1 MHAST
6 LCAEFQHN
14 HLYMKIHLPI
24 NLRKALLTAVFAVSS
39 VAYSGASAQASDL
52 PEDPLDPLEI
62 LDNILSLIPDIPE
75 MSKEGYIDN
84 RINSAVYW
92 DYVRSV
98 SFFKFGFKNP
108 NSIFGPSAATAPY
121 IALYKP
127 YKSSDKTF
135 TGEQEA
141 LIVTSADYANY
152 KADKGEWDYICA
164 WGPTGPNDNYVPD
177 EEDKDVTNN
186 IEIGWF
192 TGDYGAFGVEESSRS
207 DVEPKGVTLTV
218 NKAVYA
224 SGDIIIN
231 NGGTI
236 LRSKDRSGI
245 DDDTSDAVIWAEH
258 AIRLGKDTKV
268 EGKKMQ
274 ANDLI
279 TTIAGVSTELFSMP
293 ASNTNISIDLTE
305 DMKSGGDI
313 DLSGSDITVKAGGM
327 VGAKGKLIVGDEST
341 IEARDIVAKESITT
355 GTNTTLST
363 EKDISVREGSINL
376 GGGSVLA
383 ARGAVTANG
392 DLNMAAGSKTAV
404 TGEGIFLEGD
414 LIMLGGNTVATTNL
428 VADQVITNGNGN
440 MLDLSGSATTCGLT
454 VQGTDRV
461 SIGGDWT
468 VAGDV
473 AVVGADASLDVRGKL
488 AATGDVALQGKSSV
502 GNNLKADGKVSI
514 SNLASEMTLVNHL
527 QAGNGLEIVDAKIG
541 TGGDTT
547 VTGDVSLK
555 HTTAGDEDYT
565 SLTTTN
571 LTVTKGNLSVDKADL
586 TATRVTVD
594 GDVAIQNRAAVLA
607 NRDMNVGGELM
618 VKEAQVE
625 ANVKDA
631 IIEKSLTTQSLSVQN
646 GMVRVYGNA
655 EVTDSAQVTGKST
668 FRSETKLYELAVS
681 RDLSVREDLS
691 VESGANA
698 FVGGALS
705 VGGTLSVSGTNTK
718 LLVTAGTTA
727 DMLYVGSQG
736 TAHLSGNAENNNVS
750 KVKLADGTL
759 RLLTDGWLPPS
770 PSQEYD
776 LELKSLSVA
785 GHSFLEANLI
795 VGAGSELSFAQDS
808 LLTMGCTV
816 TIGSGTALNIDGL
829 EQGVAVVLMNSVD
842 GLTLAGNTVTED
854 GWYDANG
861 ILDSINGVAITEND
875 KYFIGYHSSV
885 VSFKAY
891 GAVPE
896 PATATLSLLALA
908 ALAARRRRK

>member
-1 MHAST
+1 MHASA
-6 LCAEFQHN
+6 LYAEFQHN
-14 HLYMKIHLPI
+14 HIYMKIHLPI

-39 VAYSGASAQASDL
+39 VAYSGASAQATDL

-62 LDNILSLIPDIPE
+62 LATIMGMIPDVPE
-75 MSKEGYIDN
+75 MSIDGYIDN
-84 RINSAVYW
+84 RINSAVYS

-108 NSIFGPSAATAPY
+108 NPIFGPSAATAPY

-135 TGEQEA
+135 TGEQGA
-141 LIVTSADYANY
+141 LIISSTDYANY

-164 WGPTGPNDNYVPD
+164 WGPTGPEGTYVPD

-192 TGDYGAFGVEESSRS
+192 TGDYGAFDVEESSWS
-207 DVEPKGVTLTV
+207 AVEPKGVTLTV
-218 NKAVYA
+218 NKAMYA
-224 SGDIIIN
+224 SGNIIIN
-231 NGGTI
+231 NGGTV
-236 LRSKDRSGI
+236 LRSQDRSGI
-245 DDDTSDAVIWAEH
+245 DDDTSDAVICAEH

-268 EGKKMQ
+268 EGKKMM
-274 ANDLI
+274 AAELI
-279 TTIAGVSTELFSMP
+279 TTIAAVSTELFSMP
-293 ASNTNISIDLTE
+293 ASNTNISIDMTE
-305 DMKSGGDI
+305 DMMSGGDI
-313 DLSGSDITVKAGGM
+313 DLSGSDITVTAGGM
-327 VGAKGKLIVGDEST
+327 VGAYGKLIVGDKSK

-363 EKDISVREGSINL
+363 EKDISAMEGSINL
-376 GGGSVLA
+376 GAGSVLA
-383 ARGAVTANG
+383 ARGAVTAEG
-392 DLNMAAGSKTAV
+392 DLNMAVGSSTAV
-404 TGEGIFLEGD
+404 TGEGIILGGD
-414 LIMLGGNTVATTNL
+414 LIMLGGNTVATSNL

-440 MLDLSGSATTCGLT
+440 VLDLSGSAATCGLT
-454 VQGTDRV
+454 VQGTDSV

-514 SNLASEMTLVNHL
+514 SNLESEMTLVNHL

-541 TGGDTT
+541 TGGNTT

-555 HTTAGDEDYT
+555 HTAAGDEDYT
-565 SLTTTN
+565 SLTTTD
-571 LTVTKGNLSVDKADL
+571 LKVTKGNLSVDKADL

-594 GDVAIQNRAAVLA
+594 GDVAIQNSAAVLA
-607 NRDMNVGGELM
+607 SRDVNVGGELM

-631 IIEKSLTTQSLSVQN
+631 IITKSLTTQSLSVQN

-668 FRSETKLYELAVS
+668 FRSATKPYELAVS
-681 RDLSVREDLS
+681 RDLSVGEDLS
-691 VESGANA
+691 VESGAIA
-698 FVGGALS
+698 YVGGALS
-705 VGGTLSVSGTNTK
+705 VGGTLSVSGTGTM
-718 LLVTAGTTA
+718 LVVADSTDA

-736 TAHLSGNAENNNVS
+736 TAQLSGNAENNNVS
-750 KVKLADGTL
+750 KVTLADGTL
-759 RLLTDGWLPPS
+759 RLLTYGELAPS

-776 LELKSLSVA
+776 LELQSLSVA

-795 VGAGSELSFAQDS
+795 VGAGSELSFAQNS

-816 TIGSGTALNIDGL
+816 TIGSDTAVIIHGL
-829 EQGVAVVLMNSVD
+829 EQGVAVNLMDSVD
-842 GLTLAGNTVTED
+842 GLTLAGNTITAD

-861 ILDSINGVAITEND
+861 ILTSINGAAILEND
-875 KYFIGYHSSV
+875 KYFIGYHDGV
-885 VSFKAY
+885 VSFMAY